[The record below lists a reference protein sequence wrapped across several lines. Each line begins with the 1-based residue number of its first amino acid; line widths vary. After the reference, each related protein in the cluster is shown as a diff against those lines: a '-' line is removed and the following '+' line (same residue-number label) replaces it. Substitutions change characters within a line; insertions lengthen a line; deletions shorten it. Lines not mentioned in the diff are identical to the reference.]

1 MHRLKHVLGAQGQ
14 ASYSSSSSRHGS
26 RSSSPVVDTKWS
38 DTKSRNTSPTTSP
51 RRPASETDTH
61 GGQAKETGYGGQ
73 AKETGYHVRDIHDSG
88 QGQTAVL
95 NEKRCVSLCV
105 CMSVSVS

>member
-1 MHRLKHVLGAQGQ
+1 M
-14 ASYSSSSSRHGS
+14 
-26 RSSSPVVDTKWS
+26 VDTKWS
-38 DTKSRNTSPTTSP
+38 DTKSRNTSRTTSP

-61 GGQAKETGYGGQ
+61 GGQAKETGEGERGQAKETGYHVCLTHGGQ

>member
-61 GGQAKETGYGGQ
+61 GGQAKETGY
-73 AKETGYHVRDIHDSG
+73 HVRDIHDSG